1 MAFCDNCGHELRS
14 TAKFCGSCGTKKEA
28 TDEYQQVTER
38 ALHSGDILLPANAKH
53 RRSLERKNLVSSK
66 IRRKPKKQE
75 LEEYEKEYM
84 SRLESGSE
92 SRSKQ
97 VAENN
102 ARHSRNMERPGG
114 WKSES
119 TTLLLAIILGL
130 FGLSGIGHL
139 YVGGMLKGVVILIA
153 GFMLGVVGVFLT
165 VYLPYVFGIL
175 GFMFFIAYIPL
186 YIWQIIDARKLC
198 RYYNDYYEEYGEE
211 PNW

>member
-1 MAFCDNCGHELRS
+1 MAFCESCGHELRS

-53 RRSLERKNLVSSK
+53 RRSLERKKLVSSK
-66 IRRKPKKQE
+66 IRRKPRKQE

-102 ARHSRNMERPGG
+102 ARHSRSMERPGG

-119 TTLLLAIILGL
+119 TTLLLAILLGL

-139 YVGGMLKGVVILIA
+139 YVGVMLKGVVILIA
-153 GFMLGVVGVFLT
+153 GFMLGVVGVLMFN
-165 VYLPYVFGIL
+165 VAVL
-175 GFMFFIAYIPL
+175 GLVCFIAYIPL